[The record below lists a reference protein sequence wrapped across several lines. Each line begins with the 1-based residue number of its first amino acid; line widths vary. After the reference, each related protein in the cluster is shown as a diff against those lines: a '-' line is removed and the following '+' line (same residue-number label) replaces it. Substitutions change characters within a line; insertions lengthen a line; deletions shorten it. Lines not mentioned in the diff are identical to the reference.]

1 MRFACI
7 GCGFIARRHL
17 EHLVDMKGVSV
28 RALADIDLQAAEAYQ
43 QEFGADYVTDSAN
56 RIFEDPNVDAV
67 LICTRHDSHTPLSVE
82 AAKAG
87 KQILLEK
94 PMALTVEECER
105 IIGAVDN
112 AGVTLAINYKFR
124 FAPTV
129 LEGKRQ
135 LGQPLLTVGQLAMD
149 LTLNW
154 TWAKDPVQ
162 GGGLLLGTACHVFD
176 TAYWLNESEPV
187 RVYAESVPTEPEDGC
202 NVQAAVVTVRFANGA
217 VASLSVSEAGE
228 TPHLGKWVFEV
239 FDGTKA
245 ALFDNHF
252 AQVWITDGDPEH
264 LEWKGEAHSIG
275 IAGILT
281 DFVEAVETGRQPTV
295 TGKDGLRATL
305 LARRILASLQS
316 GAPMDVT
323 VPW

>member
-67 LICTRHDSHTPLSVE
+67 LICTRPDSHTPLCVE

-112 AGVTLAINYKFR
+112 AGVTLASTTS
-124 FAPTV
+124 FASHPRCGR
-129 LEGKRQ
+129 ERGS
-135 LGQPLLTVGQLAMD
+135 
-149 LTLNW
+149 W
-154 TWAKDPVQ
+154 
-162 GGGLLLGTACHVFD
+162 
-176 TAYWLNESEPV
+176 
-187 RVYAESVPTEPEDGC
+187 
-202 NVQAAVVTVRFANGA
+202 
-217 VASLSVSEAGE
+217 
-228 TPHLGKWVFEV
+228 
-239 FDGTKA
+239 
-245 ALFDNHF
+245 DN
-252 AQVWITDGDPEH
+252 
-264 LEWKGEAHSIG
+264 
-275 IAGILT
+275 
-281 DFVEAVETGRQPTV
+281 RC
-295 TGKDGLRATL
+295 
-305 LARRILASLQS
+305 
-316 GAPMDVT
+316 
-323 VPW
+323 